1 MEEMILWLSGGTD
14 KADGGDA
21 ASISLYIY
29 YYTAYR
35 YTLPTTLQ
43 EALSIPPPPPFNQ
56 LAFHCGIIR

>member
-29 YYTAYR
+29 ILLYS
-35 YTLPTTLQ
+35 L
-43 EALSIPPPPPFNQ
+43 
-56 LAFHCGIIR
+56 